1 MLLVNSLLL
10 NIYQM
15 LQINI
20 SCVILFAKDEYISG
34 EKDDGINMAHKI
46 SEQEIDFQNTI
57 AINIKRLMFEK
68 DLTQQELADKLGVT
82 RSAVSAWCT
91 GIRMPKAE
99 MIDKLCDVLGTDRS
113 GLVERYNYRKKEE
126 QKQPDNTSFTM
137 EDIRIAQQI
146 ARLDAYRKALI
157 KHIIETEPEQ

>member
-1 MLLVNSLLL
+1 
-10 NIYQM
+10 
-15 LQINI
+15 
-20 SCVILFAKDEYISG
+20 
-34 EKDDGINMAHKI
+34 MAYKV

-57 AINIKRLMFEK
+57 AINIKRLMFER
-68 DLTQQELADKLGVT
+68 DMTQQELADKLGVT

-99 MIDKLCDVLGTDRS
+99 MIDKLCEVLQTNRA
-113 GLVERYNYRKKEE
+113 GLVERYDYRKPKIVVDP
-126 QKQPDNTSFTM
+126 KQSETFTM